1 MANASAQFIRTP
13 SKPEQLGQ
21 WLFEQ
26 SRQWRTVLAFVLV
39 GSLSFISICFN
50 VELGKLSAVD
60 STSQHLLPAGYA
72 LLDLAALFLSG
83 FVGLK
88 TRSLLRK
95 TIAWVW
101 FAFLL
106 CLSLWAAASF
116 TLSVDARLEHAE
128 TYHAIEAKQSEL
140 ETQSKTVA
148 LWQKNLAET
157 TLYKTRYTGLL
168 NKEQEKLRQIQ
179 SELEV
184 LESRL
189 APASMAIYEII
200 APRYGLTPETLSTI
214 VRLLWAAALTLSPIV
229 LVLLIAAEFGL
240 IKAPAQPTG
249 GGDGNPK
256 RTQFKEWLGSFKHKG
271 PYYKSHPPQVDLAA
285 MGSSLNAPERV
296 QPVAEENNQVEPERV
311 RVHPLIQKPK
321 LPVEKGVQRDTGTD
335 GKAKYR
341 YEDLKKSVLA
351 GHTRPSIRGVRS
363 YCGCRQSVA
372 QRYIDALMLDGV
384 IERTANGR
392 YQLKRLKLVDNG

>member
-1 MANASAQFIRTP
+1 MANASAKFISPP

-21 WLFEQ
+21 WLFDQ
-26 SRQWRTVLAFVLV
+26 SRKWRTVLAFVLV
-39 GSLSFISICFN
+39 GSLSCISICFN

-60 STSQHLLPAGYA
+60 STSQQLLPAGYA
-72 LLDLAALFLSG
+72 LLDLAVLFLSG

-88 TRSLLRK
+88 TRSILRK
-95 TIAWVW
+95 FIAWVW

-116 TLSVDARLEHAE
+116 TLSVDTRLEHAE

-157 TLYKTRYTGLL
+157 TLFKTRYTDLL
-168 NKEQEKLRQIQ
+168 NSEQEKLRQIQ
-179 SELEV
+179 SEMEA

-189 APASMAIYEII
+189 PPATMAIYEII
-200 APRYGLTPETLSTI
+200 GPRLDLAPETLSTF

-240 IKAPAQPTG
+240 IKSPTHPIDD
-249 GGDGNPK
+249 GDGNRK
-256 RTQFKEWLGSFKHKG
+256 RTHLKEWLGSFKHKS
-271 PYYKSHPPQVDLAA
+271 PYKTRPSHTDLAA
-285 MGSSLNAPERV
+285 PVVSSNEPERV
-296 QPVAEENNQVEPERV
+296 HSQLVVSHQNVPERV
-311 RVHPLIQKPK
+311 RVHKLNKKPK
-321 LPVEKGVQRDTGTD
+321 SPVDKGVQRDTGTD
-335 GKAKYR
+335 GKARYR

-351 GHTRPSIRGVRS
+351 KRTRPSIRGVRS

-372 QRYIDALMLDGV
+372 QRYIDALMKEGV
-384 IERTANGR
+384 IERASNGWF
-392 YQLKRLKLVDNG
+392 QLKEWKLVDNG